1 MLDCLGYLGLLF
13 LIAFLLGSIPWGVII
28 SRGFYHTDV
37 REHGSG
43 NIGTTNAMRT
53 LGKVGGSAV
62 FVLDFGKGVVAGI
75 IATVFATQVLTDM
88 TALREFC
95 INLGLTGPNPE
106 NNFLH
111 YRLTQI
117 CLSVAFLGCI
127 WGHIFSPWLK
137 FKGGKGIAV
146 AVGCLVSTFGITGTL
161 LELLIFVVLVA
172 TTKYVS
178 VGSIAAAAA
187 CPFFSMYYLAGNYIS
202 VVICTIAA
210 LTVIW
215 AHRENIKRLLAGN
228 ENKIG
233 DKKADAEE
241 QTDEDLEDNE
251 QTDQDLEKAEED
263 LTEETKEDFDAE
275 ESEDKDSN
283 EEDSNKEESENADS
297 NEGDSNEAQEE
308 SKEESHDDSY
318 VEESEEE
325 PPQETQKDSVEEGKE
340 ISDESDEP
348 EIPEGS
354 EESEESNKKEK
365 PEETKETK

>member
-88 TALREFC
+88 TALHEFC
-95 INLGLTGPNPE
+95 ISLGLTGPNPE

-241 QTDEDLEDNE
+241 QTDEDIEDNE
-251 QTDQDLEKAEED
+251 QADQDLTEAEED
-263 LTEETKEDFDAE
+263 LTEEIKEDKKASE
-275 ESEDKDSN
+275 ESETS
-283 EEDSNKEESENADS
+283 EESEKS
-297 NEGDSNEAQEE
+297 
-308 SKEESHDDSY
+308 
-318 VEESEEE
+318 EESEE
-325 PPQETQKDSVEEGKE
+325 
-340 ISDESDEP
+340 
-348 EIPEGS
+348 S
-354 EESEESNKKEK
+354 EELEESNKKEK

>member
-95 INLGLTGPNPE
+95 ISLGLTGPNPE

-241 QTDEDLEDNE
+241 QTDEDIEDNE
-251 QTDQDLEKAEED
+251 QADQDLTEAEED
-263 LTEETKEDFDAE
+263 LTEKIKEDFDKE
-275 ESEDKDSN
+275 DSEDKDSDGDNSTEEDSDNEDSN
-283 EEDSNKEESENADS
+283 EEDSDNEE
-297 NEGDSNEAQEE
+297 Q
-308 SKEESHDDSY
+308 
-318 VEESEEE
+318 EESEEE
-325 PPQETQKDSVEEGKE
+325 PHDDSHAEEFEK
-340 ISDESDEP
+340 
-348 EIPEGS
+348 S
-354 EESEESNKKEK
+354 EESEELEESNKKEK